1 MIKINDWLKTFYALA
16 KINSPS
22 GEEGRLADCIAER
35 LKVEKISCHRDAFGN
50 VIARLDGTGAPLLLT
65 VNMDSPIGNQ
75 ENAAIKRKGN
85 SLKADGK
92 NLLGLNKAV
101 IACLLEIFKYLKKS
115 AIKNRPIEA
124 AFTRLSEEGYEGAA
138 NLDYAKIISKEAIC
152 LDLAKPVGTIV
163 KTTPYIYYLDI
174 EIKGQGSH
182 SGRSPENANNALKIA
197 ADAISNLKLG
207 KVSKGLTVNM
217 SDIIIEGARCII
229 PGNVKVIGE
238 VRSLSI
244 KQAQTQIDLIN
255 KIFKKFVR
263 KQKAKLVFKSRLI
276 VKGRSINTKDEF
288 WKMIASS
295 IKKAGNELKIIS
307 TCAGSSAGILA
318 ARKVKAVQIGS
329 GGKYS
334 HTKREMIKTSEISD
348 LAKLLILI
356 ARNV

>member
-1 MIKINDWLKTFYALA
+1 MIKINNWLKTFYALA
-16 KINSPS
+16 KINNLS
-22 GEEGRLADCIAER
+22 GNEELLADHIAGC
-35 LKVEKISCHRDAFGN
+35 LKKEKISHQKDNFGN
-50 VIARLDGTGAPLLLT
+50 LICKLDGSGAPLLLAI
-65 VNMDSPIGNQ
+65 NLDKAIDSQSDIVL
-75 ENAAIKRKGN
+75 KRKGEIIRT
-85 SLKADGK
+85 DGK

-101 IACLLEIFKYLKKS
+101 IATLLETLKYLKNS
-115 AIKNRPIEA
+115 VIKNRPIEV
-124 AFTRLSEEGYEGAA
+124 AFTRLGEEGYEGTA
-138 NLDYAKIISKEAIC
+138 NLDFSKIRSKEAIC
-152 LDLAKPVGTIV
+152 LDLAKPVGTLV

-207 KVSKGLTVNM
+207 KVSQGLTVNM

-255 KIFKKFVR
+255 KVFKKFVR
-263 KQKAKLVFKSRLI
+263 KQKAKLVFKSRLV
-276 VKGRSINTKDEF
+276 VKGRSINAKDEF

-295 IKKAGNELKIIS
+295 IKKAGNELKVIS

-318 ARKVKAVQIGS
+318 ARKIKAVQIGS

-334 HTKREMIKTSEISD
+334 HTKKEMIKTSEISD